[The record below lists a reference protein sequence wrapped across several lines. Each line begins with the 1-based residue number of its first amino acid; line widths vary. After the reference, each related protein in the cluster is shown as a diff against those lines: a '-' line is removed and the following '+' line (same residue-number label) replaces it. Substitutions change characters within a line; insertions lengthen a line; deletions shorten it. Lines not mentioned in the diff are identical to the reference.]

1 MKTVN
6 IVLVGLLLLL
16 FACTPVFAQAVGD
29 YRSNAVAG
37 TWNVASNWQRYNG
50 TGWVTP
56 PAPPTGSEVITIQ
69 STDSMFISVAVSISG
84 TLKNQ
89 GKLGGTPSLTIASG
103 GTYEH
108 AEPNGSI
115 PQCTW
120 STGSTCKVTGYTSGS
135 KPNNSNQNF
144 YNFIWSC
151 AAQTANI
158 DVSMSGNTI
167 GGDFTVD
174 TTGSARV
181 YITSPAAYSAPITIN
196 GNVFLRGGQFS
207 TNGSSTQDTIVVT
220 TLGNIVVT
228 GGNFSVSRGSAPDVT
243 WNLYGDF
250 TVSNATLQNSGGS
263 TKVNKLSFAGTR
275 SHSITLNN
283 VTYGGSGT
291 GPFTIEV
298 QSGSTLNM
306 GSTVL
311 SASNTG
317 SFLLLA
323 GGTLAIGNPGG
334 VAGAIQCTGGS
345 NGGGNSFSIDA
356 NYTFN
361 GSAEQI
367 TSTLMPATVAD
378 LTINNPTRVRLSQH
392 TTINDTLHLRAGVFD
407 IGGAGYTLGPNGRVS
422 NEGGTIVSVESQEQ
436 TIPEVFFVDQNY
448 PNPFNP
454 STTIRYGLPV
464 RALVSVRVFNLLGQ
478 EVATLFNGSQDAG
491 VHALDFSAANLGSG
505 IYFCRIQAGS
515 AVDIKR
521 MILMK

>member
-6 IVLVGLLLLL
+6 VVLVGLLLLL
-16 FACTPVFAQAVGD
+16 FSCTLVFAQAVGD

-50 TGWVTP
+50 TTWVTP
-56 PAPPTGSEVITIQ
+56 PAPPTGSEFITIQ
-69 STDSMFISVAVSISG
+69 STDSMFISAVVSISG

-115 PQCTW
+115 PVCTW

-135 KPNNSNQNF
+135 KPNNSNQDF
-144 YNFIWSC
+144 YNFTWSC
-151 AAQTANI
+151 PGQTANI
-158 DVSMSGNTI
+158 DVSMSGNTVRGNI
-167 GGDFTVD
+167 TVD
-174 TTGSARV
+174 TTGTARV
-181 YITSPAAYSAPITIN
+181 YLTSPAAYSAPITIN
-196 GNVFLRGGQFS
+196 GSVFIMGGQFS
-207 TNGSSTQDTIVVT
+207 TNGSSTADTIVVT

-243 WNLYGDF
+243 WNLHGDF

-263 TKVNKLSFAGTR
+263 TKINKLSFAGTR
-275 SHSITLNN
+275 SHSISLSN
-283 VTYGGSGT
+283 VTYGSSGT

-311 SASNTG
+311 SVSNTG

-323 GGTLAIGNPGG
+323 GGTLETGNAGG
-334 VAGAIQCTGGS
+334 VAGAVQCTGGS
-345 NGGGNSFSIDA
+345 NGGGNSFSTDA

-378 LTINNPTRVRLSQH
+378 LTINNPTRVRLSQF

-407 IGGAGYTLGPNGRVS
+407 VGGVGYTLGPNGRVS
-422 NEGGTIVSVESQEQ
+422 NEGGTIVSVESQGQ
-436 TIPEVFFVDQNY
+436 PIPEVFFVDQNY

-454 STTIRYGLPV
+454 STTIKYGLPV
-464 RALVSVRVFNLLGQ
+464 KASVSVKVFNLLGQ
-478 EVATLFNGSQDAG
+478 EVATLFDGSQDAG
-491 VHALDFSAANLGSG
+491 VHVLHFPAENMGSG
-505 IYFCRIQAGS
+505 IYFCRIQADNL
-515 AVDIKR
+515 VDTKR
-521 MILMK
+521 MVLIR